1 MVSEEEE
8 GYKYSIHG
16 SKDHNLDTFL
26 TINMNQT
33 NYTEPLFVDTT
44 LEYEIDRSRFPGIDN
59 GQPMLLIH
67 TSTDCPCTTAHPS
80 IIVPVADHEL
90 YTLLDTLAE
99 VVSAKEQIQPE
110 NESSTCDLVT
120 SSFTPL
126 LQSPTDDMCCDVTN
140 DREHKGLD
148 SPLNTPDVLSDLSTS
163 SSSDSHPSAILD
175 DQLFPCSYD
184 LQGSGDLFDDLST
197 ICGISLCNIG
207 MKTRKRRHS
216 TVYETSPKRRKTEC
230 CWVADLFE
238 DEADLRWSS

>member
-1 MVSEEEE
+1 
-8 GYKYSIHG
+8 
-16 SKDHNLDTFL
+16 
-26 TINMNQT
+26 MNQT

-67 TSTDCPCTTAHPS
+67 SSTDCPCTTTHPS

-99 VVSAKEQIQPE
+99 AVSAKEQVQPK
-110 NESSTCDLVT
+110 NESNTCGLVT
-120 SSFTPL
+120 SPVIRF
-126 LQSPTDDMCCDVTN
+126 LQSPTDDLCCDA
-140 DREHKGLD
+140 
-148 SPLNTPDVLSDLSTS
+148 PLNSPDVPSDLSSS
-163 SSSDSHPSAILD
+163 SSSDSHPSAILN

-184 LQGSGDLFDDLST
+184 LQSSGDLFDDLST
-197 ICGISLCNIG
+197 ICDVSLCNIG

-216 TVYETSPKRRKTEC
+216 TVYETSPKRRRTEC

>member
-16 SKDHNLDTFL
+16 SKDHNLDTYI

-33 NYTEPLFVDTT
+33 NYTESLFVDTT

-126 LQSPTDDMCCDVTN
+126 LQSPIDDMCCDVTN

-148 SPLNTPDVLSDLSTS
+148 SPLNTPDVLSDLSSS